1 MNNMMMLHNGRC
13 GSTVVGYLLAQ
24 NPNIHWASELYTPL
38 FAKWTK
44 ENQQEFAYLAKEPIV
59 ENPIEILKNSM
70 NETTKPYY
78 GFEIKPSQFFLVNS
92 SATKFLTQSF
102 LLNFTYFILIRR
114 KNSLRMIVSDKVA
127 RKENIWHIYKDK
139 FNWSIVKEIFKNYTA
154 QSIIK
159 ALSYLKNWLYR
170 KNLKLKNWLYRKNS
184 KLEKI
189 HLPVNQP
196 KPLVERIRDIER
208 TMQEVETLLAGK
220 NVLNLTYEDDIEQ
233 DPRSAYRSICEF
245 VNMEATKASVT
256 LSKTNPFP
264 LKDMIENFAEVKAT
278 LHNTPYEWMPDS

>member
-1 MNNMMMLHNGRC
+1 MMMLHNGRC

-59 ENPIEILKNSM
+59 ENPMEILKNSM

-78 GFEIKPSQFFLVNS
+78 GFEIKPFHFFLVNS
-92 SATKFLTQSF
+92 SAKEFLNQSF

-233 DPRSAYRSICEF
+233 DPQSAYRSICEF
-245 VNMEATKASVT
+245 VNMEATKASVI

-264 LKDMIENFAEVKAT
+264 LKDIIENFAEVKAT